1 MIPTVK
7 LINTSINIHS
17 YTFFVYGI
25 NSFSK
30 HHYINLLLLIT
41 VKYLKVPGLIH
52 LIAACLYLLTNISPF
67 HSFSLGPSNHQFA
80 FHFYKLDI
88 IWVHVLAQTVK
99 RLTAMRKT
107 GVWFLGWEDPLEKE
121 MAIHSSTLAWKI
133 PWTEEPDRLQSMG
146 SQRVGH
152 DWATSLS
159 LSWIE

>member
-52 LIAACLYLLTNISPF
+52 LIAARLYLLTNISPF
-67 HSFSLGPSNHQFA
+67 HSFTLGPNNHQFA

-88 IWVHVLAQTVK
+88 I
-99 RLTAMRKT
+99 
-107 GVWFLGWEDPLEKE
+107 
-121 MAIHSSTLAWKI
+121 
-133 PWTEEPDRLQSMG
+133 
-146 SQRVGH
+146 
-152 DWATSLS
+152 
-159 LSWIE
+159 